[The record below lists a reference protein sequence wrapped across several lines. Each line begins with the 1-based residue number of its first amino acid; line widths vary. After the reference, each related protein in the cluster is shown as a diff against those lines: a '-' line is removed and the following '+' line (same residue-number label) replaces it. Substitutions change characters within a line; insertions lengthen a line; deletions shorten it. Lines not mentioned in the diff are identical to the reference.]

1 MADVSLRS
9 WNENELVAI
18 RSHIA
23 RIIASAPFQQSHR
36 RQRFLEYLVNEALEG
51 RVHKLKGYTIGVEIF
66 DRPTSFDPMTDPI
79 VRVEAARLR
88 DKLREFYAKEG
99 QSDPVRIEI
108 PKGTYIPI
116 IEVRSSDA
124 LAVREAVT
132 PDAAIRPTQALLGRR
147 ALGISVITSSALL
160 LLLFA
165 WSGWQLSRTADTPPL
180 DKVSVAVLSF
190 ENVGGDPSWRRLA
203 DGLTQDITTDL
214 SQSKDLYVIAR
225 NSTEI
230 YRDKAID
237 IKDVGRELD
246 ARYVLQGSIQPGDS
260 RIRITARLIDA
271 RSGEAVWSTKY
282 SRPLADIFD
291 VQSDVTETIAATL
304 SGYQGAMAQVERKL
318 IRRKPPSVLK
328 AYEHYLL
335 GVEAKH
341 GGESGGVTKEGLEE
355 AEGEFLTALKIDPRF
370 ARAYVGL
377 SYVYEYR
384 LDLGIGVPAENGA
397 RLIEFAK
404 KAAEIDPNDAEAQ
417 MVLGHA
423 FAYQGKSNQA
433 LQQFARAEALA
444 PSNADVLIL
453 IAWFLPQL
461 DQSRRAVELVER
473 ALRLNPNYPAWYNQG
488 LRYVYFFDG
497 GFAKTV
503 KYVKRVPNPNPLDFA
518 FLASASAMLNDM
530 AAAKSAATELHERDP
545 TWSVEAY
552 LSDNGKFP
560 DKLAMMFVDASKK
573 AGIPTCASAER
584 AAQGEA
590 FLPLK
595 LCEEERARKLENF
608 KPQTLPKDFTSH
620 QLQGR
625 EGPDAP

>member
-1 MADVSLRS
+1 MANVSLRT

-18 RSHIA
+18 RSQLA
-23 RIIASAPFQQSHR
+23 RIIASSPFQQSHR

-51 RVHKLKGYTIGVEIF
+51 RVDKLKGYTIGVEIF
-66 DRPTSFDPMTDPI
+66 DRPTSFDPMMDPV

-88 DKLREFYAKEG
+88 DKLREYYEREG
-99 QSDPVRIEI
+99 RADPVRIEI
-108 PKGTYIPI
+108 PKGSYTPLIQI
-116 IEVRSSDA
+116 GTSNA
-124 LAVREAVT
+124 LAVAEAVA
-132 PDAAIRPTQALLGRR
+132 PEAAGRPSRPARR
-147 ALGISVITSSALL
+147 LSPIGVLATVTSSLL
-160 LLLFA
+160 IVLAA
-165 WSGWQLSRTADTPPL
+165 WSVWPPPL
-180 DKVSVAVLSF
+180 PSDPASSEKPSLAVLPF
-190 ENVGGDPSWRRLA
+190 ENIGGDPPWRRLA

-214 SQSKDLYVIAR
+214 SQSKDLLVIAR
-225 NSTEI
+225 SSTEI
-230 YRDKAID
+230 YRDKAVD
-237 IKDVGRELD
+237 IRDVGRELG
-246 ARYVLQGSIQPGDS
+246 AHYVLQGSIQPGDN

-271 RSGEAVWSTKY
+271 RSGDTVWSTKY
-282 SRPLADIFD
+282 SRPVADLFD

-318 IRRKPPSVLK
+318 IRRKPPRELR

-341 GGESGGVTKEGLEE
+341 GGASGGVTKEGLEE
-355 AEGEFLTALKIDPRF
+355 AEREFLKALEIDPRL

-384 LDLGIGVPAENGA
+384 MDLGIGGPAENGA
-397 RLIEFAK
+397 RLIELAN

-423 FAYQGKSNQA
+423 FAYQGNSDQA

-444 PSNADVLIL
+444 PSSADVLIL

-461 DQSRRAVELVER
+461 DQSQRAVELVER

-488 LRYVYFFDG
+488 LRYVYFFG
-497 GFAKTV
+497 GAFEKTV
-503 KYVKRVPNPNPLDFA
+503 EYVKQVPNPNPLDFA

-530 AAAKSAATELHERDP
+530 PAATAAATELHEREP

-552 LSDNGKFP
+552 LNDNGKFP
-560 DKLAMMFVDASKK
+560 EKLAMMFVDSARK

-584 AAQGEA
+584 VAQGEA
-590 FLPLK
+590 FIPLK
-595 LCEEERARKLENF
+595 LCEEERARNLANAKVL
-608 KPQTLPKDFTSH
+608 TLPKSSTPH
-620 QLQGR
+620 
-625 EGPDAP
+625 